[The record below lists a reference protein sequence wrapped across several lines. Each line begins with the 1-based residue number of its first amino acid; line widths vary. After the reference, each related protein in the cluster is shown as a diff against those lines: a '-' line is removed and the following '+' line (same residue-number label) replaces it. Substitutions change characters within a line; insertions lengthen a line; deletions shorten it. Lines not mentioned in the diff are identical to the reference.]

1 MCTGSAISN
10 KEDRLRL
17 LRVAVLVLTFQLP
30 VSVAWSQNLVLNAD
44 FDTDVTEWST
54 FTTATIDW
62 SPMDA
67 DGNPASGSAVVTNL
81 SDTAGDSTGAR
92 QCIDGIS
99 EGTSYLFAV
108 DILLPGGQS
117 ETGYADLFVQWND
130 EPGCSGYL
138 GSAFSP
144 HVSIAT
150 PDVWYRVS
158 DMAQAPA
165 GAESARVRLSVRK
178 WEDHGTLAVHHDTV
192 EFEAM
197 IFVDGFESGDCSG
210 WSLEV
215 R

>member
-1 MCTGSAISN
+1 M
-10 KEDRLRL
+10 
-17 LRVAVLVLTFQLP
+17 
-30 VSVAWSQNLVLNAD
+30 
-44 FDTDVTEWST
+44 
-54 FTTATIDW
+54 
-62 SPMDA
+62 
-67 DGNPASGSAVVTNL
+67 
-81 SDTAGDSTGAR
+81 
-92 QCIDGIS
+92 
-99 EGTSYLFAV
+99 
-108 DILLPGGQS
+108 GQS
-117 ETGYADLFVQWND
+117 ETGYAELFIQWNE

-138 GSAFSP
+138 GSTFSP
-144 HVSIAT
+144 QVSTAA
-150 PDVWYRVS
+150 PEVWYRVS